1 MIILNEE
8 LFDDAIE
15 VSVPDIELDIEKSKL
30 NGPETPE
37 DRGLTEVIL
46 SLINDENDTI
56 KSYNS
61 FIASLENYS
70 EFIPVINDIINEE
83 MNHVGMLQ
91 TLLQRVSPN
100 TENIESGR
108 AEADRILNTDIDSI
122 EVVDRVAI

>member
-8 LFDDAIE
+8 LFDDVIE

-61 FIASLENYS
+61 FIANLENYS

-108 AEADRILNTDIDSI
+108 AEADRILNTDIDSVG
-122 EVVDRVAI
+122 VVDRVAI

>member
-122 EVVDRVAI
+122 EVVDRVVI

>member
-108 AEADRILNTDIDSI
+108 AEADKILNTDIDSI